1 MVVPLLA
8 CLQKLFLVKIM
19 SDKMVSVIIACHNGE
34 QYIDLCLESLVNQTY
49 KDIEIVICDDC
60 STDNSWSCL
69 NKWKE
74 KHSNIVLL
82 QNVENLFAAATRNK
96 CIEAAKG
103 EYIAI
108 QDVDDISERNRI
120 ESLVNVLE
128 NENIDFVSTSA
139 SVFDNDPEQVVSI
152 LDLKKEYPQK
162 RDFLFGL
169 PFMHPAT
176 MFKKEC
182 LLSVGGYRVSK
193 ETRRGQDYDLFM
205 RLYAKGYKGKNLS
218 IPLYR
223 FRVDKDNYKRR
234 TFKARLGEIAIRKRG
249 FKEMGLMP
257 LGWLFV
263 YKPLLAHV
271 VMHIR
276 LLFKTN

>member
-1 MVVPLLA
+1 MK
-8 CLQKLFLVKIM
+8 QKK
-19 SDKMVSVIIACHNGE
+19 VSIIIACFNGE
-34 QYIDLCLESLVNQTY
+34 DYINSCIESLVSQTY
-49 KDIEIVICDDC
+49 NNIEIVVCDDF
-60 STDNSWSCL
+60 SSDNSWL
-69 NKWKE
+69 LLKKWANKYD
-74 KHSNIVLL
+74 NIILL
-82 QNVENLFAAATRNK
+82 RNTENLFAAATRNK
-96 CIEAAKG
+96 CIEAAEG

-108 QDVDDISERNRI
+108 QDVDDISEKNRI
-120 ESLVNVLE
+120 EKLVEVLD
-128 NENIDFVSTSA
+128 NEDVDFVSTSA
-139 SVFDNDPEQVVSI
+139 SVFDNDPEQIVSI
-152 LDLKKEYPQK
+152 LDSKREYPQK
-162 RDFLFGL
+162 RDFLYGL

-176 MFKKEC
+176 MFKKKC

-276 LLFKTN
+276 LLFKRN

>member
-1 MVVPLLA
+1 MD
-8 CLQKLFLVKIM
+8 QKK
-19 SDKMVSVIIACHNGE
+19 VSIIIACHNGE
-34 QYIDLCLESLVNQTY
+34 DYIDMCLASLVSQTY
-49 KDIEIVICDDC
+49 KNIEIVVCDDC
-60 STDNSWSCL
+60 STDNSWNVL
-69 NKWKE
+69 KKWKSN
-74 KHSNIVLL
+74 HDNIVLER
-82 QNVENLFAAATRNK
+82 NCENLYAAATRNK
-96 CIEAAKG
+96 CIELAKG
-103 EYIAI
+103 DYIAI
-108 QDVDDISERNRI
+108 QDVDDLSENNRI
-120 ESLVNVLE
+120 EFLVDVLE
-128 NENIDFVSTSA
+128 HEDIDFVSTSA
-139 SVFDNDPEQVVSI
+139 LVFDNNPKRIVSI

-176 MFKKEC
+176 IFKKEC

-218 IPLYR
+218 TPLYR

-271 VMHIR
+271 IMHIR
-276 LLFKTN
+276 LLFKKVES